1 MTRTPLGT
9 ALAVALALAAC
20 GGAATPATRTPGA
33 ATTPPA
39 GGTPAGGTPAG
50 GTPAGG
56 TPAGQTTQPTS
67 QPQGGGT
74 IAVTLTGGPDAG
86 TYTGGADPHCSFGF
100 VSPSV
105 WGVAYVDPA
114 GAPGSLG
121 AANVIT
127 QAAAQ
132 GDTSLPFSADVTI
145 GAQFVG
151 NTYGL
156 VRDAGDA
163 SQSINITDNG
173 ATAVIHVVGTTTV
186 GTTAGV
192 GVDMTVNCPSIIRP

>member
-1 MTRTPLGT
+1 MTRTPLISVVT
-9 ALAVALALAAC
+9 VALALAGC
-20 GGAATPATRTPGA
+20 SGAATPATKTPGA
-33 ATTPPA
+33 ATTAPA
-39 GGTPAGGTPAG
+39 GGTPAGGTAG

-56 TPAGQTTQPTS
+56 TQAGQTTQPTS

-74 IAVTLTGGPDAG
+74 ISVTLTGGPDAG

-100 VSPSV
+100 LSPSV

-132 GDTSLPFSADVTI
+132 TDTSLPFSADVTI

-151 NTYGL
+151 NNYGL
-156 VRDAGDA
+156 VRETGDA

-173 ATAVIHVVGTTTV
+173 ATAVIHVVGTSTV
-186 GTTAGV
+186 GTAGV
-192 GVDMTVNCPSIIRP
+192 GIDMTVNCPSVIRP

>member
-1 MTRTPLGT
+1 MTRTAFVSVLT
-9 ALAVALALAAC
+9 VALALAAC
-20 GGAATPATRTPGA
+20 GGAATTATKTPGA
-33 ATTPPA
+33 ATTAPA
-39 GGTPAGGTPAG
+39 GGTPAGGTSG
-50 GTPAGG
+50 
-56 TPAGQTTQPTS
+56 GQTTQPTS

-74 IAVTLTGGPDAG
+74 ISATLSGGPDAG

-100 VSPSV
+100 LSPSV

-127 QAAAQ
+127 QVAAQ

-151 NTYGL
+151 NNYGL

-163 SQSINITDNG
+163 TQAITITDNG

-186 GTTAGV
+186 GTTGV
-192 GVDMTVNCPSIIRP
+192 GVDLTVNCPSVIRP

>member
-1 MTRTPLGT
+1 MTRTPFVS

-20 GGAATPATRTPGA
+20 GGASTPATKTPGA
-33 ATTPPA
+33 ATSAPG
-39 GGTPAGGTPAG
+39 GGTPAGGTPAV
-50 GTPAGG
+50 GTPSGS

-74 IAVTLTGGPDAG
+74 ISVTLASGPDAG

-100 VSPSV
+100 VSPGV

-132 GDTSLPFSADVTI
+132 GDASLPFSADVTI

-151 NTYGL
+151 NNYGL
-156 VRDAGDA
+156 IRDAGDA
-163 SQSINITDNG
+163 TQSINITDNG

-186 GTTAGV
+186 GTTGI
-192 GVDMTVNCPSIIRP
+192 GLDMTVNCPSVIRP